1 MWRAGVK
8 GGAGGE
14 RRTIEGAENMK
25 EGGEY
30 NMKRRM
36 RDSETKQ
43 VKENNSREPLRKG
56 GGWERDTRAEF
67 SGCRHIRGVGL
78 RWGCRWKR

>member
-1 MWRAGVK
+1 MK

-14 RRTIEGAENMK
+14 RRKIEGAENMK

-56 GGWERDTRAEF
+56 GGGRGTRGQNFQAA
-67 SGCRHIRGVGL
+67 GTYGGL
-78 RWGCRWKR
+78 G